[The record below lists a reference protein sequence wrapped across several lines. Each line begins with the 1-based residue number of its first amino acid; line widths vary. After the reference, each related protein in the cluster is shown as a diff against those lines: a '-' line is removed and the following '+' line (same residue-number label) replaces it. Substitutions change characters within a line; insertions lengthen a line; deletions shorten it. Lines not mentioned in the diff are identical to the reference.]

1 MVNRLLMQLLAGA
14 GVIVIISL
22 LWFSGATARA
32 ERDLAEANY
41 AVVMAANQAVH
52 ASLRAERAER
62 ERVEEVLERRIDL
75 SRRNQAEAAS
85 RIRTAEQEIAR
96 LRAENEAV
104 EDYLSVPVPAE
115 LLDHYRLLTERRGG
129 ADGDN

>member
-1 MVNRLLMQLLAGA
+1 MINRLLMQLLAGA

-22 LWFSGATARA
+22 LWMSAATARA

-41 AVVMAANQAVH
+41 ATVMAANQSVH

-62 ERVEEVLERRIDL
+62 ERIEEVLERRIDL
-75 SRRNQAEAAS
+75 SRRIQAEAAS
-85 RIRTAEQEIAR
+85 RLRTQEQEIAR

-115 LLDHYRLLTERRGG
+115 LLDHYRMLTERRGG